1 MSSDHDRTILTEA
14 RNITV
19 RAGTREILN
28 DVTLSVARGEI
39 VTLIG
44 PNGAG
49 KTTLLRVLL
58 GILSPAAGEVWRK
71 EGLRIGYVPQKISVD
86 TSLPLTVGRYL
97 SVGRKANGAAR
108 SAILAEVGAPQLGA
122 RMLHELS
129 GGEFRRILL
138 ARALLRDP
146 ELLILDEPVQGV
158 DVGGQLD
165 LYDLVSELR
174 TTRNCGILMVS
185 HDLHLVMS
193 ATDRVL
199 CLNRHICCAG
209 RPEVVMKDEAYVSL
223 FGQRAAAGLA
233 VYSHRHDHVH

>member
-97 SVGRKANGAAR
+97 SVGHKANGAAR

-165 LYDLVSELR
+165 LYDLVSDLR

-223 FGQRAAAGLA
+223 FGARAAAGLA

>member
-28 DVTLSVARGEI
+28 DVTLGVARGEI

-97 SVGRKANGAAR
+97 SVGSKANGAAR
-108 SAILAEVGAPQLGA
+108 SAILAEVGAPELGA

-165 LYDLVSELR
+165 LYDLVSGLR
-174 TTRNCGILMVS
+174 TTRHCGILMVS

-193 ATDRVL
+193 ATDRVF

-209 RPEVVMKDEAYVSL
+209 RPEVVVKDKAYVSL